1 MRAAIRHHLTT
12 WRYSS
17 NSRHR
22 VWYMNADR
30 PVPGFVR
37 RMRFRAIVLHTTFL
51 CMRWSHLFYFWKWN
65 LRWINQTECLKI
77 AFPQDEYDHSEVLD
91 EWLEEMGVHVIF
103 SNFGPEHHATLY
115 PRTHQRARFILA
127 YTGYIDHDTA
137 RAVAPKIRPLAS
149 RPLDIVY
156 RAFKLP
162 YWFGSHGQRKSSI
175 ASEILAR
182 IEGRGLA
189 TDIST
194 RPEDVIVGDSWFDF
208 MASGRCVI
216 GCESGSSV
224 LDRRGEIQALIRHMF
239 ARNPDLTFEE
249 ASRALPAGWD
259 DHRFFAISPRHFE
272 AVLTKTAQILIEGQ
286 YNGVLIPDRHYI
298 SLKSDFSNLDQVVER
313 IRDHAFLQGIVDTAY
328 REVYLEGRNT
338 YQHLAETI
346 DSVLSE
352 FADTAER
359 NTVLSSLIGK
369 IVGTRSM
376 LAPV

>member
-1 MRAAIRHHLTT
+1 
-12 WRYSS
+12 
-17 NSRHR
+17 
-22 VWYMNADR
+22 MNAAR

-37 RMRFRAIVLHTTFL
+37 RMRFRVIVLHTTFL

-65 LRWINQTECLKI
+65 LRWINQTQCLKI

-127 YTGYIDHDTA
+127 FTGYIDHDTA
-137 RAVAPKIRPLAS
+137 QAVAPKIRPLAS

-224 LDRRGEIQALIRHMF
+224 LDRRGEIQALIRHMVTQ
-239 ARNPDLTFEE
+239 NPDLTFEE

-286 YNGVLIPDRHYI
+286 YDGVLIPDRHYI

-313 IRDHAFLQGIVDTAY
+313 IRDHAFLQGLVDTAY

-338 YQHLAETI
+338 YHHLAETI

-359 NTVLSSLIGK
+359 NTVLSSLIGR
-369 IVGTRSM
+369 IVGTRLM
-376 LAPV
+376 RAPV